1 MVVFDDFRHFSTT
14 FYYMSRLV
22 SPLPFSVVNP
32 LRLFVGVEGAVSLG
46 LRHPM
51 PLDASEVLSK
61 SLIFGTVLDL
71 SWPGWA
77 EPWKIPFRLPVPNLS
92 ISYILPL

>member
-1 MVVFDDFRHFSTT
+1 MVLFDDFRLFSTT

-22 SPLPFSVVNP
+22 SPLPFSVVDP

-61 SLIFGTVLDL
+61 SLIFWAALDP
-71 SWPGWA
+71 SWPSRA
-77 EPWKIPFRLPVPNLS
+77 EPWKIPFRPPVPNLS
-92 ISYILPL
+92 ISYILPV